1 MKILIING
9 PNLNMLGT
17 RQPDLYGHQ
26 SFDNYLEQLQQA
38 MPHVQLAYFQSNHEG
53 AIIDQIQQAAVTYN
67 ALIINPGAYSHT
79 SIAIADAIR
88 SISLPVVEVHLT
100 NIHAREA
107 YRQHSFTA
115 QACRGIISGF
125 GLDSYRLAVLH
136 LSL

>member
-53 AIIDQIQQAAVTYN
+53 AIIEQIQQAAVTYN